1 MSAAKRFAQRITEM
15 NGVAHF
21 VLTRNDGL
29 VIVHNLAD
37 PDDLATSV
45 TLAGTNALAIR
56 KTIGFS
62 QLRYLLFPQA
72 QGEHLLVFSLD
83 KYFLG
88 VQLHHDCDHAALIDE
103 ISGYLQTLLSQGRP
117 D

>member
-1 MSAAKRFAQRITEM
+1 MSAAKRFAQRISEM
-15 NGVAHF
+15 NGVASF
-21 VLTRNDGL
+21 ILTRNDGL

-37 PDDLATSV
+37 PDDFATTV

-56 KTIGFS
+56 KAIGFS
-62 QLRYLLFPQA
+62 QFRYLLFPHP

-88 VQLHHDCDHAALIDE
+88 VQQLGDCDQISLIEE